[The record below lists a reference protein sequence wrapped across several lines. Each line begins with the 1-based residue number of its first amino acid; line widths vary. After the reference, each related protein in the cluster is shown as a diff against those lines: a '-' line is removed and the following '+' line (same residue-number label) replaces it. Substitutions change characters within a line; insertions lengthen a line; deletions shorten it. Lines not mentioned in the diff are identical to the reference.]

1 MDYDRIIIEMLNR
14 ISVLEEKV
22 HAMEK
27 NATAST
33 KQPGTA
39 EIKAYI
45 EEKKSSAKKEGKPY
59 VCLVANDIHKALH
72 LSSRIP
78 TVCNA
83 MTQCMKDGDEVIRKT
98 ASGFSTTFEIKYYL

>member
-1 MDYDRIIIEMLNR
+1 MDYDRIIIELLNR

-22 HAMEK
+22 QALEK
-27 NATAST
+27 NVSST

-59 VCLVANDIHKALH
+59 MCLVANDIHKALH

>member
-14 ISVLEEKV
+14 INVLEEKV
-22 HAMEK
+22 QTLEK
-27 NATAST
+27 NAATT
-33 KQPGTA
+33 NKQPGTT

-45 EEKKSSAKKEGKPY
+45 EEKKASAKKEGKNS
-59 VCLVANDIHKALH
+59 VCVVANDIHKALH

-83 MTQCMKDGDEVIRKT
+83 MKQCMRDGDEVIRET